1 MRILIIV
8 DKFNWAYHAIAK
20 NLVKYNPKPE
30 WRLDIEKAK
39 KNKKRIKKIA
49 HKYDYFFVMGWQN
62 FPIVNFLP
70 KNKTLVGIHSFH
82 SWDERKTTP
91 ELSATPDVELIK
103 HLNGFLGVNAVSK
116 RLTDLFGGLGV
127 NNIHYTPNGSDIEL
141 FKPPKKRP
149 DTFYAGYSGTKK
161 HDWRKGITEFIL
173 PATKKANVPCKL
185 AMHHDKTEIPSEK
198 MPQFYRQLSCYIC
211 ASSSE
216 GFSLSVLEA
225 AACGVPVIS
234 TRVGGCTELIE
245 DKVNGFLVNRDV
257 DEIADCLGQLKSNP
271 KLQKS
276 MSKNIRETVVEEY
289 AWSDRVIDWFNFMEQ
304 YYI

>member
-39 KNKKRIKKIA
+39 KNKKRIKKIS

-62 FPIVNFLP
+62 FPIVSFLP
-70 KNKTLVGIHSFH
+70 KDKTLVGIHSFH

-91 ELSATPDVELIK
+91 ELSAIPPVELIGN
-103 HLNGFLGVNAVSK
+103 LNEFLGVNAVSQ
-116 RLTDLFGGLGV
+116 RLTDLFRGLGV
-127 NNIHYTPNGSDIEL
+127 SKIHYTPNGSDIEL
-141 FKPPKKRP
+141 FKPPEKRP

-173 PATKKANVPCKL
+173 PATKKAGVPCKL

-198 MPQFYRQLSCYIC
+198 MPQFYQQLGCYVC

-234 TRVGGCTELIE
+234 TRVGGCTELIA
-245 DKVNGFLVNRDV
+245 DGVNGYLVDRDV
-257 DEIADCLGQLKSNP
+257 DAIADRLNILKNDK

-276 MSKNIRETVVEEY
+276 MSDNMRSIMVREY
-289 AWSDRVIDWFNFMEQ
+289 SWKDRVVDWFDFMEK
-304 YYI
+304 IL